1 MIASIISE
9 WTMFRANF
17 NEKYDIVHQFANMLG
32 APMSRNGQIDFL
44 NSKLIEKENRDSWNA
59 PILLSTSTD
68 EAPPCVINGAFIGGG
83 HGQPCCISVYSPN
96 HNKTL
101 ADLGAVYTDDE
112 GTKFTIVRIHNDDYV
127 MLVSENIGES
137 VTKYKFKME
146 IVGDLKFLSDGE
158 DKGDIKVKEQ
168 HKNAYLSNALRH
180 IKRQLVCYKD
190 GQKKIIITSM
200 ECDYA
205 EIEEAYYI
213 INPAT
218 VALALTAERPEGGY
232 KHEPRLSDFGEPMLL
247 LDHVFHINPDGTIL
261 VDFKIEK
268 KMDIFLN
275 SYMGV
280 MYQEK
285 KDVYG
290 GGIHRVL
297 RKLKPITTAEGT
309 FDFSTPYPLR
319 GKAYPSGV
327 TPTREHREYP
337 DNPFDRII
345 DYFRDEDGKDR
356 LGFTCGYLPVYDG
369 HPSIRK
375 DIVDGQILIY
385 KSRKAYPFFLS
396 GNHVD
401 KAHGV
406 CFKKFFDTEQRSSVY
421 SIDFEGKKYIYF
433 DIFENNT
440 LTFKTSGK
448 ISLHENFGLDYKIED
463 GLITVSGD
471 KGFAVFIEE

>member
-1 MIASIISE
+1 MIVSIIRE
-9 WTMFRANF
+9 WAMFRANF
-17 NEKYDIVHQFANMLG
+17 NEKYDIVHQFTNLIG
-32 APMSRNGQIDFL
+32 APISRNGQIDYL
-44 NSKLIEKENRDSWNA
+44 NSKLIEKENRNSWNA
-59 PILLSTSTD
+59 PIVLSTSSD

-83 HGQPCCISVYSPN
+83 HGEPCCVTLYAPK

-101 ADLGAVYTDDE
+101 ADLGAVYTDDS

-127 MLVSENIGES
+127 MVVSENIGES
-137 VTKYKFKME
+137 VTKYRFKMVIE
-146 IVGDLKFLSDGE
+146 GDLKYLSNGE
-158 DKGDIKVKEQ
+158 DKSDIKIVEQ
-168 HKNAYLSNALRH
+168 KKNDYLSNALRH
-180 IKRQLVCYKD
+180 LKRQVVCYKD
-190 GQKKIIITSM
+190 GERKIIITSM

-218 VALALTAERPEGGY
+218 VAPALTAERPEGGY
-232 KHEPRLSDFGEPMLL
+232 KHEPMLSDFGEPMLL
-247 LDHVFHINPDGTIL
+247 LDHKFRVNPDGTIL
-261 VDFKIEK
+261 VDFTIEK

-297 RKLKPITTAEGT
+297 RKLKPVTTPEGT

-319 GKAYPSGV
+319 GAEFPSGI
-327 TPTREHREYP
+327 TPNTEHRLYP

-345 DYFRDEDGKDR
+345 DYFRDEEGKDR

-375 DIVDGQILIY
+375 DIVDGLILIY
-385 KSRKAYPFFLS
+385 KSRKAYPFFIS
-396 GNHVD
+396 GNHVQ
-401 KAHGV
+401 KARGV
-406 CFKKFFDTEQRSSVY
+406 CFKKFFNTEQRSSVY
-421 SIDFEGKKYIYF
+421 AMEFEGKKYIYF
-433 DIFENNT
+433 DIFEKNT
-440 LTFKTSGK
+440 LTYKANGK
-448 ISLHENFGLDYKIED
+448 ITLHEVYGLDYKVED

-471 KGFAVFIEE
+471 KGFATFIEE